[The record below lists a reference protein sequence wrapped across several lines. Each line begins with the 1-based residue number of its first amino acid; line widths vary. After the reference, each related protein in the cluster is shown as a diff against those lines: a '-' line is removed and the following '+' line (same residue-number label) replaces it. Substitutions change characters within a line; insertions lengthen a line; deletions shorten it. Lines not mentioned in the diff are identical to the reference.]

1 MHPRMQEQVERLL
14 AEGRK
19 TQHEIAIVVGVSD
32 TDVQQIAS
40 LHPEPPE
47 KRRDG
52 RGNGRGICPR
62 CGLKVYLPCVACQL
76 ATKNHVLTTVP
87 AKNGYGLDL
96 RPEHYARYLEVLARH
111 GRQPLDT
118 HKHPKF

>member
-1 MHPRMQEQVERLL
+1 MQEQVERLL

-32 TDVQQIAS
+32 TDVQEIAAQ
-40 LHPEPPE
+40 LDIPE
-47 KRRDG
+47 KRPG
-52 RGNGRGICPR
+52 QLGLCPR
-62 CGLKVYLPCVACQL
+62 CGFKVYLPCVACQL
-76 ATKNHVLTTVP
+76 ATKNHVLTTAP